1 MNEKILEKLEFQ
13 TVRDALAERCQ
24 SSLGKPLAG
33 RLMPSPSAS
42 QVGKWLEQVR
52 QMQQVR
58 ELIGLPPLGSIRD
71 VRQVVRDSGKPA
83 GLEPEM
89 LADIAS
95 SLEGV
100 CELWRW
106 GQQVSDE
113 FPLLQAMVG
122 RVLDLT
128 PLAEKIHESIDSRGE
143 VRDYASA
150 KLSSIRGTIAKAK
163 SQVNVVFDR
172 ILRHQTVTRY
182 LQYAGVTFHNDRKV
196 LPLRAEYRGRV
207 SGIIHRS
214 SDSGATL
221 FVEPQEV
228 VELNNSIVRL
238 RNDEAREI
246 TRIVGQ
252 LSRLVHQQED
262 DVLQSLS
269 AAAVIDLLIAKV
281 KFAHD
286 FGAIVPE
293 LSDDGQLHLR
303 EARHPVLQILFERE
317 ASDGGEKR
325 DVVPISV
332 RLGDD
337 FDILI
342 VTGPNTGGKTIAL
355 KTVGLLAMMTQ
366 AGVPIP
372 AEVGSRLPVYK
383 RIFVDIGDEQSI
395 EQSLS
400 TFSSHLRNIL
410 EVLQRAGA
418 GSLVLID
425 EIAAGTDPDEGAAI
439 GRAVV
444 DELLSLGASGIIT
457 THLSALKAAAFTQ
470 DRVDNACVEFDVA
483 TLQPLY
489 YLKLGEP
496 GNSNALVI
504 AQRLGLPKA
513 FVNSA
518 RSHLDSRHQA
528 LQKAIDGTLKSRR
541 RAEAAREQS
550 EKSRADADR
559 ERIEMERQAKELADA
574 RNAHQVW
581 VGWVNRLRE
590 GDEVFVRSFDR
601 AGKIVRVQ
609 FQKQTA
615 LVNSGAVEIEVR
627 LQDLQPPEQ
636 ETSSS

>member
-1 MNEKILEKLEFQ
+1 MNENILEKLEFQ
-13 TVRDALAERCQ
+13 TVRDALADRCQ
-24 SSLGKPLAG
+24 SSLGKPLA
-33 RLMPSPSAS
+33 RDLMPTTSAT

-52 QMQQVR
+52 QMQQAK
-58 ELIGLPPLGSIRD
+58 EEIGLPPLGSIRD
-71 VRQVVRDSGKPA
+71 VRQIVRDSGKPA

-95 SLEGV
+95 SLDGV

-106 GQQVSDE
+106 GQQIPEE
-113 FPLLQAMVG
+113 FPLLRALIE
-122 RVLDLT
+122 RVTDLT
-128 PLAEKIHESIDSRGE
+128 PLAEKIHESIDPRGE

-163 SQVNVVFDR
+163 SQVNIVFDR
-172 ILRHQTVTRY
+172 ILRHQSVTKY

-207 SGIIHRS
+207 GGIIHRS

-238 RNDEAREI
+238 RNDEAKEI
-246 TRIVGQ
+246 TRIVSQ
-252 LSRLVHQQED
+252 LSRVVHQQEREI
-262 DVLQSLS
+262 LQTLS
-269 AAAVIDLLIAKV
+269 AAAVMDLLVAKV
-281 KFAHD
+281 KYARD
-286 FGAIVPE
+286 YSAIVPE
-293 LSDDGQLHLR
+293 LSEDGQLHLR

-317 ASDGGEKR
+317 ADDGGER
-325 DVVPISV
+325 REVVPISV

-337 FDILI
+337 FDILV

-355 KTVGLLAMMTQ
+355 KTVGLMAMMTQ

-383 RIFVDIGDEQSI
+383 KLFIDIGDEQSI

-410 EVLQRAGA
+410 EVLKKSGS

-444 DELLSLGASGIIT
+444 DELLQLGACAIIT

-470 DRVDNACVEFDVA
+470 DRVDNACVEFDVE
-483 TLQPLY
+483 TLKPLY
-489 YLKLGEP
+489 HLKLGEP

-513 FVNSA
+513 FIKSA
-518 RSHLDSRHQA
+518 RSHLDRRHQA

-541 RAEAAREQS
+541 RAETAREQA
-550 EKSRADADR
+550 EKARVNAER
-559 ERIEMERQAKELADA
+559 ERIELEQRKKELADA
-574 RNAHQVW
+574 QNAHEIW
-581 VGWVNRLRE
+581 VDWVNRLSE
-590 GDEVFVRSFDR
+590 GDDVFVRSFDR
-601 AGKIVRVQ
+601 SGKIVRVQ

-627 LQDLQPPEQ
+627 LNDLQPPEQ
-636 ETSSS
+636 DG